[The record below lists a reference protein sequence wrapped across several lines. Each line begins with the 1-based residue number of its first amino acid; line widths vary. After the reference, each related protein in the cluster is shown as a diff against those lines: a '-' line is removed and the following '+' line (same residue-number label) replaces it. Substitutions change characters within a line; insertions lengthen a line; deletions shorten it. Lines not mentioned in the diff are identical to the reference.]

1 MSSKIIVTGPGK
13 CGTSYFMKLL
23 SELGFDTG
31 FDAEDSSVIAE
42 YAGERPY
49 RGFEWNIR
57 GKRARKDNMHRIIKD
72 PYLCLDLLERAEKW
86 DWDIEHVY
94 ILLRNCKDVANH
106 HWRFSGSR
114 HPELNEEEFM
124 QDYEKKAGVFVG
136 KIVYQVISEKIPH
149 TFIMFPR
156 IVTEPLY
163 LWSHCPLLKDNIS
176 YGTFRDAFEKVAD
189 VKNVHWGLEKEKT

>member
-1 MSSKIIVTGPGK
+1 MSSKILVVGPGK
-13 CGTSYFMKLL
+13 CGTTYFMKLL

-31 FDAEDSSVIAE
+31 FPPTHCSVVTE
-42 YAGERPY
+42 YKGKDKY
-49 RGFEWNIR
+49 HGFEWNIR
-57 GKRARKDNMHRIIKD
+57 GKHANKDIMPRIIKS
-72 PYLCLDLLERAEKW
+72 PKLCLDLLERAKKW

-94 ILLRNCKDVANH
+94 ILLRDYKDVANH

-114 HPELNEEEFM
+114 YPKINEEEFM
-124 QDYEKKAGVFVG
+124 EEYTTKAAVFVG
-136 KIVYQVISEKIPH
+136 EAVYQVVSAKIPY
-149 TFIMFPR
+149 TFLTFPR

-176 YGTFRDAFEKVAD
+176 YGEFRDAFDKVAD